1 MKIPSFCLLL
11 CLLVVS
17 FSADAATQR
26 ALLIGVSNY
35 EAGLPPLA
43 GSKNDVM
50 LIRELLVHKFGFDRA
65 NIQVL
70 IDEQATRQGIF
81 AAVEN
86 LSKRSGPDDIVLIH
100 FSGHGSQAP
109 DTNGDEPDGFDE
121 TILPHD
127 SRTPGIADIT
137 DDEIN
142 TLVSRF
148 DSQSV
153 VVILDS
159 CHSGT
164 GTRSGPTLVTQRWV
178 APDTRRELYE
188 KVATRQVVTL
198 PVSENHV
205 FFAAAQEFESE
216 LDGPFGP
223 DNMRLGLFTAAMVGV
238 LANAPPAIT
247 PRQAIE
253 GVNARV
259 EALKASAAG
268 MPIPEPN
275 MEAPLEKQGLPMF
288 VFRNSAP
295 QAQPQQPQQPQ
306 QSPVQFTSGDRPD
319 FGTSQAIFVIANG
332 APRPDIA
339 GKIAAS
345 AGSEFVVA
353 KSLAAA
359 DAVVD
364 VAGQGTYDVYGPGG
378 AVKIASGLTKGSS
391 MGNQDDFTFLGAVL
405 SNAPTLAD
413 LVSLTTPPTSMQ
425 MSLKAAGASVVRSSK
440 VSTRTVKVSVNTA
453 GHKLEFYRPDQPRT
467 RANSLQLEAASNQ
480 DCYLT
485 IASLNSAGEVYMLLP
500 NAGQEM
506 SGFLGEGLV
515 RANSTVLIP
524 DSLAPGNDAGFYFDY
539 APPGGIDRVIGI
551 CMTELMDARRLR
563 EQLIKLENG
572 ETVSQGLFTVE
583 GRGLT
588 GITPGPARQQQA
600 MANPDRPA
608 QSATAEPEP
617 SPPKRPRWA
626 ASILTLEVGI

>member
-1 MKIPSFCLLL
+1 MKFPSVCLLV

-65 NIQVL
+65 NIHVL

-81 AAVEN
+81 AAVED
-86 LSKRSGPDDIVLIH
+86 LSRRSGPDDIVFIH

-142 TLVSRF
+142 ALVSRF

-198 PVSENHV
+198 PASENHV

-238 LANAPPAIT
+238 LANAPSTIT

-288 VFRNSAP
+288 VFRDAAP
-295 QAQPQQPQQPQ
+295 QAQPPRPPQP
-306 QSPVQFTSGDRPD
+306 PVQFTSGDRPE
-319 FGTSQAIFVIANG
+319 FGTSQAIFVTANG
-332 APRPDIA
+332 APRADVA
-339 GKIAAS
+339 RKIAAS
-345 AGSEFVVA
+345 IGSDVVVA
-353 KSLAAA
+353 ESLATA

-364 VAGQGTYDVYGPGG
+364 IAGQGVYDVYGPGG
-378 AVKIASGLTKGSS
+378 AVKVASRLTAGGSA
-391 MGNQDDFTFLGAVL
+391 GGQDDFRFLGSIL
-405 SNAPTLAD
+405 RNAPTLAD
-413 LVSLTTPPTSMQ
+413 LVSLTTPPSGMQ
-425 MSLKAAGASVVRSSK
+425 ISLRAAGASAVRSSK

-467 RANSLQLEAASNQ
+467 RANSLQLEAISNR

-485 IASLNSAGEVYMLLP
+485 IASLNSAGEVYLLLP

-506 SGFLGEGLV
+506 SGFLGRGLV
-515 RANSTVLIP
+515 RANSPVLIP
-524 DSLAPGNDAGFYFDY
+524 DSLAPGNDAGFYYDY
-539 APPGGIDRVIGI
+539 APPGGVDRVIGI
-551 CMTELMDARRLR
+551 CMTDFDDTRRLR
-563 EQLIKLENG
+563 EQLIKLENK
-572 ETVSQGLFTVE
+572 ETVSQGLFTIE

-588 GITPGPARQQQA
+588 SITPGPATQQQA
-600 MANPDRPA
+600 AAKPGITA
-608 QSATAEPEP
+608 QPVAGEAKP
-617 SPPKRPRWA
+617 SPPRQARWA
-626 ASILTLEVGI
+626 ASILTLEVGS